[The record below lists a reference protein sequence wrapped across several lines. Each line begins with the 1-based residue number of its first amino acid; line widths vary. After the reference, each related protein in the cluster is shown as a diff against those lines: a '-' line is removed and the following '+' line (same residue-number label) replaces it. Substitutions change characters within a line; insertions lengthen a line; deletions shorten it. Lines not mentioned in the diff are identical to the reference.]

1 MRDGNKKKQIE
12 KNHFKFDKIMKLLKG
27 IYIGIGLCLFTSCY
41 DDYKEDYHTSVAYF
55 YNQELTRSFVVNE
68 VHDIKVGITM
78 GGKRFSDADEIVGY
92 TIDPSLLTGTGLTLL
107 PTEYYTLSNPSQFV
121 VHKGDFDG
129 NITMTIDP
137 SFFNDPIALEGT
149 YALPFRLTDTS
160 LDTLLEE
167 KDILV
172 LQLKYEASLFGNY
185 YHNGATVA
193 KDVQGVI
200 IDELSS
206 VYHQEEPVTN
216 DVNNWS
222 LNTLS
227 ANSLATTGISNLLD
241 TETNRRFFEI
251 VVENDGAVTIASHP
265 ESIIDVSQN
274 GTCSY
279 DTSKKEFYINYSYTL
294 EGNNYFATDTLS
306 YRNRILDGV
315 NQWNN

>member
-27 IYIGIGLCLFTSCY
+27 IYIGIVACLFTSCY
-41 DDYKEDYHTSVAYF
+41 DDYKEDYDTSVAYF

-68 VHDIKVGITM
+68 VHEIKVGITM
-78 GGKRFSDADEIVGY
+78 GGKRFSEANETVEY
-92 TIDPSLLTGTGLTLL
+92 TIDPSLLTETGLTLL
-107 PTEYYTLSNPSQFV
+107 PPEYYTLNNPSQFE

-129 NITMTIDP
+129 NITLTIKP
-137 SFFNDPIALEGT
+137 AFFNESMALAGT

-160 LDTLLEE
+160 LDALLEDR
-167 KDILV
+167 DILV
-172 LQLKYEASLFGNY
+172 LQLKYEASMFGNY

-193 KDVQGVI
+193 KDAQGVI

-216 DVNNWS
+216 DVNNWILS
-222 LNTLS
+222 TLSSNTL
-227 ANSLATTGISNLLD
+227 ATSGISNLLD
-241 TETNRRFFEI
+241 SETNRRLFDI
-251 VVENDGAVTIASHP
+251 AIDNDGAVTVASNP
-265 ESIIDVSQN
+265 ESTIDVSQN

-279 DTSKKEFYINYSYTL
+279 DTSIKEFYINYSYTL

>member
-1 MRDGNKKKQIE
+1 MMDGNTRRNE
-12 KNHFKFDKIMKLLKG
+12 KNYFKFDENMKLLKRLFLG
-27 IYIGIGLCLFTSCY
+27 VAVCLFTSCY

-78 GGKRFSDADEIVGY
+78 GGKRFSDAQETVEY
-92 TIDPSLLTGTGLTLL
+92 LIDPSLLTGTGLTLL

-137 SFFNDPIALEGT
+137 SFFNDPMALEGT

-160 LDTLLEE
+160 LDALLVE

-185 YHNGATVA
+185 YHNGATIA
-193 KDVQGVI
+193 KDMQGNVI
-200 IDELSS
+200 SELSS

-241 TETNRRFFEI
+241 SETNRRFFEI
-251 VVENDGAVTIASHP
+251 VVDNDGAVSIASHP
-265 ESIIDVSQN
+265 ESTIDITQN

-279 DTSKKEFYINYSYTL
+279 NKAKKEFYINYSYTL
-294 EGNNYFATDTLS
+294 EGNDYFATDTLS

>member
-1 MRDGNKKKQIE
+1 MMDGNTKRNE
-12 KNHFKFDKIMKLLKG
+12 KNYFKFDKIMKLLKG
-27 IYIGIGLCLFTSCY
+27 IYMSIGLCLFTSCY

-55 YNQELTRSFVVNE
+55 YNQELSRSFVVNE

-78 GGKRFSDADEIVGY
+78 GGKRFSDAQETVGY
-92 TIDPSLLTGTGLTLL
+92 LIDPALLTGTGLTLL

-129 NITMTIDP
+129 NITIAIDP
-137 SFFNDPIALEGT
+137 SFFNDPMALDGT

-160 LDTLLEE
+160 LDALLEDKE
-167 KDILV
+167 ILV

-193 KDVQGVI
+193 KDAEGVI

-206 VYHQEEPVTN
+206 IYHQEEPVTN
-216 DVNNWS
+216 DVNNWVLS
-222 LNTLS
+222 TLSSNTL
-227 ANSLATTGISNLLD
+227 ATSGISNLLD
-241 TETNRRFFEI
+241 SETNRLIFNIELDS
-251 VVENDGAVTIASHP
+251 DGEVTIASNP
-265 ESIIDVSQN
+265 ESTIDVSQN

-279 DTSKKEFYINYSYTL
+279 DTSKKEFYINYSYSL